1 MFAEVAP
8 LYLQSLGIGGYD
20 TAVVQGVILRLW
32 GTGMERAC
40 GAAFLQCR
48 FMNPFGNVC
57 QRHHAA
63 EGEGQYED
71 AEKYSADVVPVIP
84 PFSVGREF
92 GVTVAVCLA
101 PYIHSYPDAGNNH
114 EAAQSCE
121 PDDGFSPKGGV
132 LPQPGEVHPVGDGSQ
147 PCPEAFAFVGEL
159 QDFAVLRAEIELCPG
174 IVGKVYFI
182 DGHFLFQFSEGNPL
196 VQRVEG
202 VDAGNGRRTPQ
213 SCCPVQVLAVQRGS

>member
-1 MFAEVAP
+1 MNVITKLMYSIHRILGTLLCILFLMWFLSAFVMMYHRFPRVSAKEKMQKLEMLSQAGGLPPGLPPYHSRLSPSFADRVAQLP
-8 LYLQSLGIGGYD
+8 RTSLLHRKR
-20 TAVVQGVILRLW
+20 QQKRILHRCH
-32 GTGMERAC
+32 R
-40 GAAFLQCR
+40 Q
-48 FMNPFGNVC
+48 P
-57 QRHHAA
+57 AA

-132 LPQPGEVHPVGDGSQ
+132 LPQPGEVHPVESASW
-147 PCPEAFAFVGEL
+147 C
-159 QDFAVLRAEIELCPG
+159 RALSSG
-174 IVGKVYFI
+174 G
-182 DGHFLFQFSEGNPL
+182 
-196 VQRVEG
+196 
-202 VDAGNGRRTPQ
+202 
-213 SCCPVQVLAVQRGS
+213 

>member
-1 MFAEVAP
+1 MSAKDIMP
-8 LYLQSLGIGGYD
+8 
-20 TAVVQGVILRLW
+20 
-32 GTGMERAC
+32 
-40 GAAFLQCR
+40 
-48 FMNPFGNVC
+48 
-57 QRHHAA
+57 A

-132 LPQPGEVHPVGDGSQ
+132 LPQPGEVHPVGMAPSHAQ
-147 PCPEAFAFVGEL
+147 KRSLLLENCKTSPFCEP
-159 QDFAVLRAEIELCPG
+159 R
-174 IVGKVYFI
+174 
-182 DGHFLFQFSEGNPL
+182 
-196 VQRVEG
+196 
-202 VDAGNGRRTPQ
+202 
-213 SCCPVQVLAVQRGS
+213 